1 MYKQGIII
9 KTDEEENK
17 KLMYKKDVGTPEGR
31 TGIRL
36 MKLKKNKRRL
46 QKDYFIFWKNGRR
59 IVFLFSPY
67 FPYFS
72 FLFLFYFLLFFLLFD
87 TPEGRTDVRIK
98 KTRNDGR
105 KIEERWK
112 IGERLEKNE
121 RRMKIIVFCCHFFF
135 KIIHINSE

>member
-9 KTDEEENK
+9 KTNEGKDEG
-17 KLMYKKDVGTPEGR
+17 LIYKEDVGTPEGR

-72 FLFLFYFLLFFLLFD
+72 FFISLLFSVILL
-87 TPEGRTDVRIK
+87 
-98 KTRNDGR
+98 
-105 KIEERWK
+105 
-112 IGERLEKNE
+112 
-121 RRMKIIVFCCHFFF
+121 II
-135 KIIHINSE
+135 